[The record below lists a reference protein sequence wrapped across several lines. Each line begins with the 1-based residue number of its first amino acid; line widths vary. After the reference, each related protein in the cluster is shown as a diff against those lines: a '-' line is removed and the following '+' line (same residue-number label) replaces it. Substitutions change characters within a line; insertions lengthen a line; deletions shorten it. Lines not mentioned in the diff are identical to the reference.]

1 MAVFNNDPVFK
12 KQKQTTNMV
21 ESEISLRIQIN
32 TRSSLE
38 NGCWEYPELN
48 SLANVY
54 TIGMEGAELPSEQQ
68 NPGPPR
74 SALGEAL
81 LRGKRGRVG
90 GGGWPS
96 LDFAPQVDSC
106 YSQYHPSCSQ
116 GRSLLLP
123 FNALSWN
130 FNNSNKKQLYK
141 YLRRTKRREHEQ
153 EPPS

>member
-1 MAVFNNDPVFK
+1 MTVFNNDPGFK
-12 KQKQTTNMV
+12 IKKHGR
-21 ESEISLRIQIN
+21 SEILLRIQID
-32 TRSSLE
+32 TRPGLE
-38 NGCWEYPELN
+38 NVCGEYPELN

-54 TIGMEGAELPSEQQ
+54 TVGVDGTLLPSEQQ
-68 NPGPPR
+68 HPGPPR
-74 SALGEAL
+74 SALGDAL
-81 LRGKRGRVG
+81 LRAKRGRV

-96 LDFAPQVDSC
+96 LDFVPQVDIS

-130 FNNSNKKQLYK
+130 FNNSNKKELYK
-141 YLRRTKRREHEQ
+141 YLRRTERREHEQ